1 MMRIPAFIFLII
13 FTTCASTSGREE
25 HILNYTSEKKTAY
38 DEYLAGENLYT
49 TGGIQYHKKYYNY
62 LTGIAAVSVE
72 EKKLNIVKQSIGF
85 YYDKK
90 KNIKNELYLGLDV
103 TVSGDYPYESYNEAA
118 AAQLERYLR
127 DVLYIINSCRTV
139 FTENEVAGM
148 VVGFRWTRGSIGEG
162 VNIWIDK
169 KDVILFEDGRLLFDE
184 LVYRNTITN
193 TEGKIIKLPI

>member
-1 MMRIPAFIFLII
+1 MRIPAFIFIII
-13 FTTCASTSGREE
+13 FTTCASTNSREE
-25 HILNYTSEKKTAY
+25 HILNYADEKKTAY
-38 DEYLAGENLYT
+38 EEYLAGENQYT
-49 TGGIQYHKKYYNY
+49 TGGIEYHKKYYKY
-62 LTGIAAVSVE
+62 LIGIATVSIE

-90 KNIKNELYLGLDV
+90 KNVKNELYLGLDLI
-103 TVSGDYPYESYNEAA
+103 VSGDYPYESYNEAA
-118 AAQLERYLR
+118 VAQLRTYLR
-127 DVLYIINSCRTV
+127 EVLYIINSCRTV

-148 VVGFRWTRGSIGEG
+148 VVGFKWTRGSLNES

-169 KDVILFEDGRLLFDE
+169 KDVILFEDNSLTFDE